1 YTDQN
6 EFSALVHLLDD
17 SDQEVVQMVVQKLIS
32 LGPEIIPQLEEEWE
46 KALDPHVNRRIEEVI
61 QIIHSDSLTADL
73 KYWAKNHN
81 DNLLQ
86 GAILVARHLY
96 PDLNVLKIQNQVEK
110 LKKDI
115 WLEMNYNLTPLE
127 QVNVFNH
134 VFFSLNGYRGAE
146 EEIQNPSYSYINTLL
161 DSKRGNPVSLGILY
175 LVLANQLQ
183 MPVYGVNLPQH
194 FILSYHNHPIQ
205 PEQTE
210 QEIRSDIVFYINPF
224 NKGMIFSRED
234 ITHYLHKLEMKPEA
248 QFFVPC
254 DNVTVI
260 KTLIQTLI
268 DGYETIGEK
277 EKIIDLNRLLKAI
290 S

>member
-1 YTDQN
+1 
-6 EFSALVHLLDD
+6 
-17 SDQEVVQMVVQKLIS
+17 MVVQKLIS

-134 VFFSLNGYRGAE
+134 VLSFKISF
-146 EEIQNPSYSYINTLL
+146 NPI
-161 DSKRGNPVSLGILY
+161 
-175 LVLANQLQ
+175 
-183 MPVYGVNLPQH
+183 
-194 FILSYHNHPIQ
+194 
-205 PEQTE
+205 
-210 QEIRSDIVFYINPF
+210 SDN
-224 NKGMIFSRED
+224 
-234 ITHYLHKLEMKPEA
+234 
-248 QFFVPC
+248 
-254 DNVTVI
+254 
-260 KTLIQTLI
+260 
-268 DGYETIGEK
+268 
-277 EKIIDLNRLLKAI
+277 
-290 S
+290 